1 MKKNQEVLLVLQTML
16 NNLYQFVVQLNKL
29 NSKIK
34 LYIDTETC
42 LSYFGK
48 SICKVQFTTTRP
60 HMGYFENTFTKK
72 TEQK

>member
-16 NNLYQFVVQLNKL
+16 NNLYQFVVQLNTL

-34 LYIDTETC
+34 LYIDTETY

-48 SICKVQFTTTRP
+48 SICKV
-60 HMGYFENTFTKK
+60 
-72 TEQK
+72 